1 MAERL
6 LRGRLLSFRRRPEGP
21 EDAGALDYEADGGLL
36 LRGGRIA
43 AAGDFAAVRSAAPE
57 AEVIDHRPHLILPGF
72 VDPHIHFPQ
81 LQVVASWGAELLD
94 WLERYTFPAEAAFA
108 DPAHARAMAGP
119 FLDRLVEH
127 GTTTAAVY
135 CSAHAASAEALF
147 QEAAR
152 RDMRLVAGKVMMDR
166 NCPEGVRDTA
176 QAAYDD
182 SAALI
187 ARWHGRGRLGYAI
200 SPRFSVTSSAEQL
213 AAAGALAAEHPGCHR
228 QTHIAENHAEIAA
241 VARLFPEARDYLD
254 TYDRAG
260 LLGPQMLFGHC
271 LHLSA
276 REVARIAESESRA
289 VFCPTS
295 NLFLGSGLFDR
306 QGLQG
311 AGVTTAIA
319 TDIGGGTSW
328 SMLDTLAEGYKALA
342 LRGERLHPFEAFHW
356 ATRGNAEAMGLADR
370 IGRLAP
376 DYEADL
382 VVLDARATPAMRL
395 RMDRAETLAEE
406 LFVLQVMGGRD
417 AVAATYVAGRPQD
430 TARG

>member
-21 EDAGALDYEADGGLL
+21 GDTAALEYHGDGGLL
-36 LRGGRIA
+36 LRDGRIA
-43 AAGDFAAVRSAAPE
+43 AKGDVAELRRQAPE
-57 AEVIDHRPHLILPGF
+57 AAVTDHRPHLILPGF
-72 VDPHIHFPQ
+72 IDPHIHFPQ

-94 WLERYTFPAEAAFA
+94 WLETYTFPAEAAFA

-135 CSAHAASAEALF
+135 CSSHAASAEALF
-147 QEAAR
+147 AEAGR

-166 NCPEGVRDTA
+166 NCPAGVRDTA

-213 AAAGALAAEHPGCHR
+213 AAAGALAAAHPDCHR
-228 QTHIAENHAEIAA
+228 QTHIAENHAEIAE

-260 LLGPQMLFGHC
+260 LLGPRMLLGHC
-271 LHLSA
+271 LHLSG
-276 REVARIAESESRA
+276 REVARIAESGSRA

-306 QGLQG
+306 EGLEA
-311 AGVTTAIA
+311 AGVTTAVA

-342 LRGERLHPFEAFHW
+342 LRGERLHPFEAFDW
-356 ATRGNAEAMGLADR
+356 ATRGNAEALGLADR
-370 IGRLAP
+370 IGTLGEGT
-376 DYEADL
+376 EADL

-395 RMDRAETLAEE
+395 RMDRAGTLAEE
-406 LFVLQVMGGRD
+406 LFALQVMGGRD
-417 AVAATYVAGRPQD
+417 AVAETYVAGRPRIA
-430 TARG
+430 ART

>member
-1 MAERL
+1 
-6 LRGRLLSFRRRPEGP
+6 
-21 EDAGALDYEADGGLL
+21 
-36 LRGGRIA
+36 
-43 AAGDFAAVRSAAPE
+43 
-57 AEVIDHRPHLILPGF
+57 
-72 VDPHIHFPQ
+72 
-81 LQVVASWGAELLD
+81 
-94 WLERYTFPAEAAFA
+94 
-108 DPAHARAMAGP
+108 
-119 FLDRLVEH
+119 
-127 GTTTAAVY
+127 
-135 CSAHAASAEALF
+135 
-147 QEAAR
+147 
-152 RDMRLVAGKVMMDR
+152 MRLVAGKVMMDR

-187 ARWHGRGRLGYAI
+187 ARWHGHGRLGYAI

-306 QGLQG
+306 QGLEG

-370 IGRLAP
+370 IGRISAG
-376 DYEADL
+376 YEADL

-417 AVAATYVAGRPQD
+417 AVAATYVAGRAQD